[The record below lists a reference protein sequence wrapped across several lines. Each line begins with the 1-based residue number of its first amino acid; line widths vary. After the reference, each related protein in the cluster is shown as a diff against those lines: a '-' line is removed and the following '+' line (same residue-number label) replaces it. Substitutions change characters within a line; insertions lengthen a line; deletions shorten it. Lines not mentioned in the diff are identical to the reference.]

1 MSYYK
6 DQTNIQLIERLMSL
20 ANELAYNEDLDDD
33 NGDASYLL
41 HSITGIVTELED
53 RVTTTDE
60 V

>member
-6 DQTNIQLIERLMSL
+6 DQTNIELIERLMSL

-41 HSITGIVTELED
+41 QQINNVVSELED
-53 RVTTTDE
+53 RVVVTED
-60 V
+60 